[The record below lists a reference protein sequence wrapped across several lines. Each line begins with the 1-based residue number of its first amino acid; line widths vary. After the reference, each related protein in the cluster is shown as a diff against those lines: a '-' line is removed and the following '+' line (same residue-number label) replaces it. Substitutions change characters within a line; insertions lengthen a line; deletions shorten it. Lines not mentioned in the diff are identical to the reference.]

1 MEPTRV
7 GAQELGGT
15 TQMGVPEPGPTI
27 LEDPAVV
34 VGTRRGRLRRLTDAG
49 RWRSQGR
56 VAAHPAA
63 RVGASVAEFD
73 FQRWML
79 GIRLLGLVGVAGL
92 APLYR
97 NAEPIALASA
107 FVLMGVLIL
116 VQVFWMRGARSPAA
130 WQRFAVA
137 AFAVDSAVGYLVGQ
151 SLLTTPD
158 WIAFF
163 VYPILALEGA
173 VFFGMS
179 GALASAAAS
188 AFTFIGQVELRA
200 SLGFQTSSQVEV
212 TVFVLLFVYAIFV
225 GSFARVGRRVRGDL
239 ATLIEFTGV
248 LSRQE
253 SPTRIVQALDAR
265 LRELLGARVRS
276 VALRRPD
283 GGYDILRWRS
293 SETRSIEP
301 GAVSGVSRFTG
312 RDIEADFQNRRAVTF
327 KITPGRDDGIIVG
340 LGLPAWVRSITM
352 MPIHSDGGLSG
363 FLPVLWESPRVPNTD
378 ELELLHGLADQTGLA
393 FAQEQLH
400 RARELAATDNL
411 TGLVNHRSFQ
421 DLLRRQIRDAEA
433 HEKRFAVLFC
443 DLDNFQQ
450 LNDRLGH
457 AVGDLVL
464 HAVALMLKAGARSR
478 DVVARYGGDEM
489 ALILPDL
496 DRTQA
501 AEVAGRLRA
510 AVRTAEG
517 GMGIDLTIGIA
528 TYPDDATDQTELMAR
543 VHAATYAGKRRGR
556 GAIVQAI
563 EVAAE
568 P

>member
-1 MEPTRV
+1 VEPTQV
-7 GAQELGGT
+7 GAQGLGG
-15 TQMGVPEPGPTI
+15 TI
-27 LEDPAVV
+27 LEDPAAA
-34 VGTRRGRLRRLTDAG
+34 VGTRRSRLRRVLDAG

-56 VAAHPAA
+56 VATHPAA

-79 GIRLLGLVGVAGL
+79 GIRFLGLLGVAGL
-92 APLYR
+92 APLYGR
-97 NAEPIALASA
+97 AEPIALATA
-107 FVLMGVLIL
+107 FLLIGSLIL

-151 SLLTTPD
+151 SLLSTPD

-188 AFTFIGQVELRA
+188 AFVFIGQVELRS
-200 SLGFQTSSQVEV
+200 SLGFQTSPQVQV
-212 TVFVLLFVYAIFV
+212 TVFVLLFVYALFV

-301 GAVSGVSRFTG
+301 GAVSGVSRYTG
-312 RDIEADFQNRRAVTF
+312 RDIEADFRDRRAVTF
-327 KITPGRDDGIIVG
+327 KITPGRDDGLIVG

-393 FAQEQLH
+393 FTQAYLQ

-421 DLLRRQIRDAEA
+421 DLLKRQIRDAEA
-433 HEKRFAVLFC
+433 HGGRFAILFC
-443 DLDNFQQ
+443 DLDHFEQ
-450 LNDRLGH
+450 LNERLGH
-457 AVGDLVL
+457 QVGDLVL
-464 HAVALMLKAGARSR
+464 HRVAGMLKAGARNK
-478 DVVARYGGDEM
+478 DVVARYGGDEL

-501 AEVAGRLRA
+501 AEVAERLRA
-510 AVRTAEG
+510 SVRAAEG
-517 GMGIDLTIGIA
+517 GMGVDLTIGIA
-528 TYPDDATDQTELMAR
+528 AYPDDATDQTELLAR

-556 GAIVQAI
+556 GTIVQAV
-563 EVAAE
+563 EVASE

>member
-1 MEPTRV
+1 MEPTQV
-7 GAQELGGT
+7 GAQGLAG
-15 TQMGVPEPGPTI
+15 TI
-27 LEDPAVV
+27 LEDPAVTV
-34 VGTRRGRLRRLTDAG
+34 KTRRSRVRRLLDAG

-56 VAAHPAA
+56 VATHPAA

-79 GIRLLGLVGVAGL
+79 AIRVLALLGVAGV
-92 APLYR
+92 APLYDH
-97 NAEPIALASA
+97 AQPVSLASA
-107 FVLMGVLIL
+107 FLLIGALIL

-137 AFAVDSAVGYLVGQ
+137 AFAVDSAVGYLVSQ
-151 SLLTTPD
+151 SLLVTPD
-158 WIAFF
+158 WIGFF
-163 VYPILALEGA
+163 VYPLLALEGA

-179 GALASAAAS
+179 GALVSATIS
-188 AFTFIGQVELRA
+188 GFVFIGQVELRA
-200 SLGFQTSSQVEV
+200 SSGYQTSPQVQV
-212 TVFVLLFVYAIFV
+212 TVFVLLFVYALFV
-225 GSFARVGRRVRGDL
+225 GSFARVGRRVRSDL

-265 LRELLGARVRS
+265 LRELLGARIRS

-312 RDIEADFQNRRAVTF
+312 RDIEADFQDRRAVTF
-327 KITPGRDDGIIVG
+327 KITPGRDDGLIVG

-352 MPIHSDGGLSG
+352 VPIHSDGGLSG
-363 FLPVLWESPRVPNTD
+363 FLPVLWESPRVPSTD

-393 FAQEQLH
+393 FTQAQLH

-433 HEKRFAVLFC
+433 HDGRFAILFC
-443 DLDNFQQ
+443 DLDHFQQ

-464 HAVALMLKAGARSR
+464 HRVAGMLKSGARGR
-478 DVVARYGGDEM
+478 DVVARYGGDEI

-496 DRTQA
+496 DRAQA
-501 AEVAGRLRA
+501 AEVAERLRSA
-510 AVRTAEG
+510 IRSAEG
-517 GMGIDLTIGIA
+517 GMGVDLTIGIA
-528 TYPDDATDQTELMAR
+528 AYPEDALDQAELLAR

-556 GAIVQAI
+556 GTIVQAI

>member
-1 MEPTRV
+1 VEPTQV
-7 GAQELGGT
+7 GAQELVGT
-15 TQMGVPEPGPTI
+15 L
-27 LEDPAVV
+27 LEDPAVE
-34 VGTRRGRLRRLTDAG
+34 VGSRRSRLRRLLDAG

-56 VAAHPAA
+56 VATHPAA
-63 RVGASVAEFD
+63 RVGASVADFD

-79 GIRLLGLVGVAGL
+79 LIRLVGLAGVAGL
-92 APLYR
+92 APLYGH
-97 NAEPIALASA
+97 AEPIALGSA
-107 FVLMGVLIL
+107 LLLLGSLIL
-116 VQVFWMRGARSPAA
+116 VQVVWMRGARSPAA

-137 AFAVDSAVGYLVGQ
+137 AFAVDSAVGYLVGE
-151 SLLTTPD
+151 SLLGSPD
-158 WIAFF
+158 WIGFF

-179 GALASAAAS
+179 GAIASAVS
-188 AFTFIGQVELRA
+188 SGFVFIGQVELRSA
-200 SLGFQTSSQVEV
+200 LGYQTSPQVQV
-212 TVFVLLFVYAIFV
+212 MVFVMLFMYALFV

-239 ATLIEFTGV
+239 ATLIEVTGV

-253 SPTRIVQALDAR
+253 SPTRIVQTLDAR

-293 SETRSIEP
+293 SEARTIEP

-312 RDIEADFQNRRAVTF
+312 RDIEADFRDRRAVTF

-352 MPIHSDGGLSG
+352 VPIHSDGGLSG
-363 FLPVLWESPRVPNTD
+363 FLPVLWETPRVPNTD

-393 FAQEQLH
+393 FAHAQLQ

-411 TGLVNHRSFQ
+411 TGLINHRSFQ

-433 HEKRFAVLFC
+433 HDRHFAVLFC
-443 DLDNFQQ
+443 DLDDFQE
-450 LNDRLGH
+450 LNDQHGH

-464 HAVALMLKAGARSR
+464 HRVAGTLKAGARGR
-478 DVVARYGGDEM
+478 DVVARYGGDEI

-496 DRTQA
+496 DRAQA
-501 AEVAGRLRA
+501 TEVAARLRA
-510 AVRTAEG
+510 AVRLTEG
-517 GMGIDLTIGIA
+517 GLGVDLTIGIA
-528 TYPDDATDQTELMAR
+528 VYPDDAIDPAELMAR

-556 GAIVQAI
+556 GNIVQAI

>member
-1 MEPTRV
+1 MEPTQV
-7 GAQELGGT
+7 GAQGL
-15 TQMGVPEPGPTI
+15 PGTI
-27 LEDPAVV
+27 LEDPAART
-34 VGTRRGRLRRLTDAG
+34 GSRRGRLRRVLDAG

-56 VAAHPAA
+56 VNTHPAA
-63 RVGASVAEFD
+63 RIGASVAEFD

-79 GIRLLGLVGVAGL
+79 VIRLVGLVGVAGL
-92 APLYR
+92 APFYEHS
-97 NAEPIALASA
+97 EPVALASA
-107 FVLMGVLIL
+107 FLLMGALIL
-116 VQVFWMRGARSPAA
+116 VQVFWMRGARSAAA

-137 AFAVDSAVGYLVGQ
+137 AFAVDSAVGYLIGQ
-151 SLLTTPD
+151 GLLGSPD
-158 WIAFF
+158 WIGFF

-179 GALASAAAS
+179 GALASAAIS
-188 AFTFIGQVELRA
+188 GFVFIGQVELRA
-200 SLGFQTSSQVEV
+200 ALGYQTSPQVQV
-212 TVFVLLFVYAIFV
+212 TVFILLFVYALFV
-225 GSFARVGRRVRGDL
+225 GSFARVGRRVRNDL
-239 ATLIEFTGV
+239 ATLIEFTSV

-312 RDIEADFQNRRAVTF
+312 RDIEADFHERRAVTF
-327 KITPGRDDGIIVG
+327 KITPGRDDGIIAG

-352 MPIHSDGGLSG
+352 VPIHSDGGLSG
-363 FLPVLWESPRVPNTD
+363 FLPVLWESPRLPSAD

-393 FAQEQLH
+393 FAQAHLQ

-421 DLLRRQIRDAEA
+421 DLLKRQIRDAEA
-433 HEKRFAVLFC
+433 HAGHFAVLFC
-443 DLDNFQQ
+443 DLDRFEE
-450 LNDRLGH
+450 LNDRHGH

-464 HAVALMLKAGARSR
+464 HRVAGTLKGGARNK
-478 DVVARYGGDEM
+478 DVVARYGGDEI

-496 DRTQA
+496 DRAQA
-501 AEVAGRLRA
+501 AEVAERLRA

-517 GMGIDLTIGIA
+517 GMGVDLTIGIA
-528 TYPDDATDQTELMAR
+528 AYPDDAIDQAELMAR

-556 GAIVQAI
+556 GTIVQAI
-563 EVAAE
+563 EVASE

>member
-1 MEPTRV
+1 VEPTQV
-7 GAQELGGT
+7 G
-15 TQMGVPEPGPTI
+15 TQGLAGTI
-27 LEDPAVV
+27 LEDSAVEV
-34 VGTRRGRLRRLTDAG
+34 ASRRSRLRRLLDAG
-49 RWRSQGR
+49 RWRRQGR
-56 VAAHPAA
+56 VATHPAA

-79 GIRLLGLVGVAGL
+79 LIRTVGLGGVAGL
-92 APLYR
+92 GLLYGH
-97 NAEPIALASA
+97 AEPIALGSA
-107 FVLMGVLIL
+107 FLLLGSLIL
-116 VQVFWMRGARSPAA
+116 VQVVWMRGARSPAA

-137 AFAVDSAVGYLVGQ
+137 AFAVDSAVGYLVGE
-151 SLLTTPD
+151 SLLGSPD
-158 WIAFF
+158 WIGYF

-179 GALASAAAS
+179 GALASAAS
-188 AFTFIGQVELRA
+188 SGFVFIGQVELRSA
-200 SLGFQTSSQVEV
+200 LGFQTSPQVQV
-212 TVFVLLFVYAIFV
+212 TVFVLLFMYALFV

-293 SETRSIEP
+293 SETRTIEP

-312 RDIEADFQNRRAVTF
+312 RDIEADFRDRRAVTF

-340 LGLPAWVRSITM
+340 LGLPAWVRSITLV
-352 MPIHSDGGLSG
+352 PIHSDGGLSG
-363 FLPVLWESPRVPNTD
+363 FLPVLWESPRVPSTD

-393 FAQEQLH
+393 FAHAQLQ

-433 HEKRFAVLFC
+433 HDRHFAVLFC
-443 DLDNFQQ
+443 DLDHFQE
-450 LNDRLGH
+450 LNDRHGH

-464 HAVALMLKAGARSR
+464 HRVAGTLKAGARGR

-496 DRTQA
+496 DRDQA
-501 AEVAGRLRA
+501 AEVAVRLRA
-510 AVRTAEG
+510 AVRLAEG
-517 GMGIDLTIGIA
+517 GMDVDLTIGIA
-528 TYPDDATDQTELMAR
+528 AYPDDAIDQAELMAR

-556 GAIVQAI
+556 GNIVQAI
-563 EVAAE
+563 EVATE

>member
-1 MEPTRV
+1 MEPTQV
-7 GAQELGGT
+7 GAQELVGT
-15 TQMGVPEPGPTI
+15 L
-27 LEDPAVV
+27 LEDPAVE
-34 VGTRRGRLRRLTDAG
+34 VGSRRSRLRRLLDAG

-56 VAAHPAA
+56 VATHPAA
-63 RVGASVAEFD
+63 RVGASVADVD

-79 GIRLLGLVGVAGL
+79 LIRLVGLAGVAGL
-92 APLYR
+92 APLYGH
-97 NAEPIALASA
+97 AEPIALGSA
-107 FVLMGVLIL
+107 LLLLGSLIL
-116 VQVFWMRGARSPAA
+116 VQVVWMRGARSPAA

-137 AFAVDSAVGYLVGQ
+137 AFAVDSAVGYLVGE
-151 SLLTTPD
+151 SLLGSPD
-158 WIAFF
+158 WIGFF

-179 GALASAAAS
+179 GAIASAVS
-188 AFTFIGQVELRA
+188 SGFVFIGQVELRSA
-200 SLGFQTSSQVEV
+200 LGYQTSPQVQV
-212 TVFVLLFVYAIFV
+212 MVFVMLFMYALFV

-239 ATLIEFTGV
+239 ATLIEVTGV

-253 SPTRIVQALDAR
+253 SPTRIVQTLDAR

-293 SETRSIEP
+293 SEARTIEP

-312 RDIEADFQNRRAVTF
+312 RDIEADFRDRRAVTF

-352 MPIHSDGGLSG
+352 VPIHSDGGLSG
-363 FLPVLWESPRVPNTD
+363 FLPVLWETPRVPNTD

-393 FAQEQLH
+393 FAHAQLQ

-411 TGLVNHRSFQ
+411 TGLINHRSFQ

-433 HEKRFAVLFC
+433 HDRHFAVLFC
-443 DLDNFQQ
+443 DLDDFQE
-450 LNDRLGH
+450 LNDQHGH

-464 HAVALMLKAGARSR
+464 HRVAGTLKAGARGR
-478 DVVARYGGDEM
+478 DVVARYGGDEI

-496 DRTQA
+496 DRAQA
-501 AEVAGRLRA
+501 TEVAARLRA
-510 AVRTAEG
+510 AVRLTEG
-517 GMGIDLTIGIA
+517 GLGVDLTIGIA
-528 TYPDDATDQTELMAR
+528 VYPDDAIDPAELMAR

-556 GAIVQAI
+556 GNIVQAI

>member
-1 MEPTRV
+1 VEPTQV
-7 GAQELGGT
+7 GAQELVGT
-15 TQMGVPEPGPTI
+15 L
-27 LEDPAVV
+27 LEDPAVE
-34 VGTRRGRLRRLTDAG
+34 VGSRRSRLRRLLDAG

-56 VAAHPAA
+56 VATHPAA
-63 RVGASVAEFD
+63 RVGASVADVD

-79 GIRLLGLVGVAGL
+79 LIRLVGLAGVAGL
-92 APLYR
+92 APLYGH
-97 NAEPIALASA
+97 AEPIALGSA
-107 FVLMGVLIL
+107 LLLLGSLIL
-116 VQVFWMRGARSPAA
+116 VQVVWMRGARSPAA

-137 AFAVDSAVGYLVGQ
+137 AFAVDSAVGYLVGE
-151 SLLTTPD
+151 SLLGSPD
-158 WIAFF
+158 WIGFF

-179 GALASAAAS
+179 GAIASAVS
-188 AFTFIGQVELRA
+188 SGFVFIGQVELRSA
-200 SLGFQTSSQVEV
+200 LGYQTSPQVQV
-212 TVFVLLFVYAIFV
+212 MVFVMLFMYALFV

-239 ATLIEFTGV
+239 ATLIEVTGV

-253 SPTRIVQALDAR
+253 SPTRIVQTLDAR

-293 SETRSIEP
+293 SEARTIEP

-312 RDIEADFQNRRAVTF
+312 RDIEADFRDRRAVTF

-352 MPIHSDGGLSG
+352 VPIHSDGGLSG
-363 FLPVLWESPRVPNTD
+363 FLPVLWETPRVPNTD

-393 FAQEQLH
+393 FAHAQLQ

-411 TGLVNHRSFQ
+411 TGLINHRSFQ

-433 HEKRFAVLFC
+433 HDRHFAVLFC
-443 DLDNFQQ
+443 DLDDFQE
-450 LNDRLGH
+450 LNDQHGH

-464 HAVALMLKAGARSR
+464 HRVAGTLKAGARGR
-478 DVVARYGGDEM
+478 DVVARYGGDEI

-496 DRTQA
+496 DRAQA
-501 AEVAGRLRA
+501 TEVAARLRA
-510 AVRTAEG
+510 AVRLTEG
-517 GMGIDLTIGIA
+517 GLGVDLTIGIA
-528 TYPDDATDQTELMAR
+528 VYPDDAIDPAELMAR

-556 GAIVQAI
+556 GNIVQAI

>member
-1 MEPTRV
+1 MEPTQV
-7 GAQELGGT
+7 GAQGLGG
-15 TQMGVPEPGPTI
+15 TI
-27 LEDPAVV
+27 LEDPAAV
-34 VGTRRGRLRRLTDAG
+34 VGTRRSRLRRMLDAG

-56 VAAHPAA
+56 VATHPAA

-79 GIRLLGLVGVAGL
+79 GIRFLGLLGVAGL
-92 APLYR
+92 APLYGG
-97 NAEPIALASA
+97 AEPIALASA
-107 FVLMGVLIL
+107 FVLIGSLIL
-116 VQVFWMRGARSPAA
+116 VQVFWMQGARSPAA

-137 AFAVDSAVGYLVGQ
+137 AFAIDSAVGYLVGQ

-188 AFTFIGQVELRA
+188 GFVFIGQVELRA
-200 SLGFQTSSQVEV
+200 SLGFPTSPQVQV
-212 TVFVLLFVYAIFV
+212 TVFVLLFVYALFV

-248 LSRQE
+248 LNRQE

-352 MPIHSDGGLSG
+352 VPIHSDGGLSG

-393 FAQEQLH
+393 FTQAHLQ
-400 RARELAATDNL
+400 RARELAATDTL

-433 HEKRFAVLFC
+433 HSGHFAILFC
-443 DLDNFQQ
+443 DLDHFQQ
-450 LNDRLGH
+450 LNDRHGH

-464 HAVALMLKAGARSR
+464 HQVAGMLKAGARNK
-478 DVVARYGGDEM
+478 DVVARYGGDEL

-496 DRTQA
+496 DRAQA
-501 AEVAGRLRA
+501 AEVAERLRA
-510 AVRTAEG
+510 AVRAAEG
-517 GMGIDLTIGIA
+517 GMGVDLTIGIV
-528 TYPDDATDQTELMAR
+528 TYPDDATDQAELMAR

-556 GAIVQAI
+556 GTIVQAI

>member
-1 MEPTRV
+1 VEPTQL
-7 GAQELGGT
+7 GAPELAAGII
-15 TQMGVPEPGPTI
+15 VEAPAPEVR
-27 LEDPAVV
+27 AQ
-34 VGTRRGRLRRLTDAG
+34 RGRLRRVLDAG

-56 VAAHPAA
+56 VATHPAA

-79 GIRLLGLVGVAGL
+79 LLRLLGFVGIAGL
-92 APLYR
+92 GPLYGR
-97 NAEPIALASA
+97 SEPVALASA
-107 FVLMGVLIL
+107 FLLLGSLIL

-137 AFAVDSAVGYLVGQ
+137 AFAVDSAASYLVGQ
-151 SLLTTPD
+151 SLIVTPD
-158 WIAFF
+158 WIGFF
-163 VYPILALEGA
+163 IYPMLAIEGA

-188 AFTFIGQVELRA
+188 GFVFIGQVEMRA
-200 SLGFQTSSQVEV
+200 SLGYQTSPQVQV
-212 TVFVLLFVYAIFV
+212 MVFVLLFMSALFV
-225 GSFARVGRRVRGDL
+225 GAFAQVGRRVRGDL

-293 SETRSIEP
+293 SETRTIEP

-312 RDIEADFQNRRAVTF
+312 RDIEADFRDRRAVTF

-352 MPIHSDGGLSG
+352 VPIHSDGGLSG
-363 FLPVLWESPRVPNTD
+363 FLPVLWESPRVPSID

-393 FAQEQLH
+393 FAQAQLQ
-400 RARELAATDNL
+400 RARELAATDTL
-411 TGLVNHRSFQ
+411 TDLVNHRSFQ

-433 HEKRFAVLFC
+433 HAGKFAILFC
-443 DLDNFQQ
+443 DLDRFQE
-450 LNDRLGH
+450 LNDKHGH

-464 HAVALMLKAGARSR
+464 HRVAGVLKAGARGR
-478 DVVARYGGDEM
+478 DVVARYGGDEI

-496 DRTQA
+496 DRVQA
-501 AEVAGRLRA
+501 AEVAERLRA
-510 AVRTAEG
+510 AVRSAEG
-517 GMGIDLTIGIA
+517 GMGVDLTIGIA
-528 TYPDDATDQTELMAR
+528 AYPDDATEQAELLAR

-556 GAIVQAI
+556 GTIVQAI

>member
-1 MEPTRV
+1 VEPTPV
-7 GAQELGGT
+7 GAQGLGG
-15 TQMGVPEPGPTI
+15 TI
-27 LEDPAVV
+27 LEDPATP

-56 VAAHPAA
+56 VATHPAA

-79 GIRLLGLVGVAGL
+79 GIRVLGLVGVAGL
-92 APLYR
+92 APLYGH
-97 NAEPIALASA
+97 AEPIALVSA
-107 FVLMGVLIL
+107 FLLMGALVL
-116 VQVFWMRGARSPAA
+116 VQVFWMRGARSPIA

-151 SLLTTPD
+151 SLLGTPD

-163 VYPILALEGA
+163 IYPILALEGA

-188 AFTFIGQVELRA
+188 AFVFIGQVELRA
-200 SLGFQTSSQVEV
+200 SLGYQTSSQVQV
-212 TVFVLLFVYAIFV
+212 TVFVLLFVYALFV

-248 LSRQE
+248 LSQQE

-352 MPIHSDGGLSG
+352 VPIHSDGGLSG

-393 FAQEQLH
+393 FSQAHLQ
-400 RARELAATDNL
+400 RARELAATDTL

-421 DLLRRQIRDAEA
+421 DLLRRQIRDAVN
-433 HEKRFAVLFC
+433 HDGHFAVLFC
-443 DLDNFQQ
+443 DLDHFQQ

-457 AVGDLVL
+457 SVGDLVL
-464 HAVALMLKAGARSR
+464 RSVAVMLKAGARNK
-478 DVVARYGGDEM
+478 DVVARYGGDEL

-496 DRTQA
+496 DRSQA
-501 AEVAGRLRA
+501 AEVAERLRA
-510 AVRTAEG
+510 AVRSAEG
-517 GMGIDLTIGIA
+517 GMGVDLTIGIA
-528 TYPDDATDQTELMAR
+528 TYPDDARDQAELMAR

-556 GAIVQAI
+556 GVIVQAI

>member
-1 MEPTRV
+1 MEPTQV
-7 GAQELGGT
+7 GAQGMTG
-15 TQMGVPEPGPTI
+15 TI
-27 LEDPAVV
+27 LEDPAVEV
-34 VGTRRGRLRRLTDAG
+34 RARRSRLRRLLDAG

-56 VAAHPAA
+56 VATHPAT

-73 FQRWML
+73 FQRQML
-79 GIRLLGLVGVAGL
+79 LVRTISFVGVAGL
-92 APLYR
+92 APLYGH
-97 NAEPIALASA
+97 ADPIALASGFLLLGA
-107 FVLMGVLIL
+107 LIL

-130 WQRFAVA
+130 WQRFAVS

-151 SLLTTPD
+151 SLLGGPD
-158 WIAFF
+158 WMGFV

-173 VFFGMS
+173 VFFGMG

-188 AFTFIGQVELRA
+188 GFVFIGQVELRS
-200 SLGFQTSSQVEV
+200 SLGFQTSSQVQV
-212 TVFVLLFVYAIFV
+212 TVFGLLFIYALFV
-225 GSFARVGRRVRGDL
+225 GSFATSGRRVRGDL

-248 LSRQE
+248 MSRQE

-301 GAVSGVSRFTG
+301 GAVSGISRFTG
-312 RDIEADFQNRRAVTF
+312 RDIEADFRDRRAVTF

-363 FLPVLWESPRVPNTD
+363 FLPILWESPRVPSTD

-393 FAQEQLH
+393 FAQAQLQ
-400 RARELAATDNL
+400 RARELAAVDTL

-433 HEKRFAVLFC
+433 HSGRFAVMFC
-443 DLDNFQQ
+443 DLDRFHE
-450 LNDRLGH
+450 LNDRHGH

-464 HAVALMLKAGARSR
+464 RRVAGVLKAGARGR
-478 DVVARYGGDEM
+478 DVVARYGGDEI

-496 DRTQA
+496 DRVQA
-501 AEVAGRLRA
+501 GEVAERLRK
-510 AVRTAEG
+510 AVRSTEG
-517 GMGIDLTIGIA
+517 GMGVDLTIGIA
-528 TYPDDATDQTELMAR
+528 AYPDDAIDQAELMAR

-556 GAIVQAI
+556 GVIVQAI

>member
-1 MEPTRV
+1 VEPTQV
-7 GAQELGGT
+7 GAQDLGG
-15 TQMGVPEPGPTI
+15 TI
-27 LEDPAVV
+27 LEDPAVA
-34 VGTRRGRLRRLTDAG
+34 VGTRRSRLRRVLDAG

-56 VAAHPAA
+56 VATHPAA

-79 GIRLLGLVGVAGL
+79 GIRFLGLLGVAGL
-92 APLYR
+92 APLYGH
-97 NAEPIALASA
+97 AEPLALATA
-107 FVLMGVLIL
+107 FLLIGSLIL

-151 SLLTTPD
+151 SLLSTPD

-188 AFTFIGQVELRA
+188 AFVFIGQVELRS
-200 SLGFQTSSQVEV
+200 SLGFQTSPQVQV
-212 TVFVLLFVYAIFV
+212 TVFVLLFVYALFV

-301 GAVSGVSRFTG
+301 GAVSGVSRYTG
-312 RDIEADFQNRRAVTF
+312 RDIEADFRDRRAVTF
-327 KITPGRDDGIIVG
+327 KITPGRDDGLIVG

-393 FAQEQLH
+393 FTQAYLQ

-421 DLLRRQIRDAEA
+421 DLLKRQIRDAEA
-433 HEKRFAVLFC
+433 HGGRFAILFC
-443 DLDNFQQ
+443 DLDHFEQ
-450 LNDRLGH
+450 LNERLGH
-457 AVGDLVL
+457 QVGDLVL
-464 HAVALMLKAGARSR
+464 HRVAGMLKAGARNK
-478 DVVARYGGDEM
+478 DVVARYGGDEL

-496 DRTQA
+496 DRAQA
-501 AEVAGRLRA
+501 AEVAERLRA
-510 AVRTAEG
+510 SVRAAEG
-517 GMGIDLTIGIA
+517 GMGVDLTIGVA
-528 TYPDDATDQTELMAR
+528 AYPDDATDQTELLAR

-556 GAIVQAI
+556 GTIVQAV
-563 EVAAE
+563 EVASE

>member
-1 MEPTRV
+1 VDPTQV
-7 GAQELGGT
+7 GAQGLAG
-15 TQMGVPEPGPTI
+15 TI
-27 LEDPAVV
+27 LEDPAVE
-34 VGTRRGRLRRLTDAG
+34 VGSHRGRLRRLSDAG

-56 VAAHPAA
+56 VATHPAA

-79 GIRLLGLVGVAGL
+79 LIRLVSFVGVAGL
-92 APLYR
+92 APLYGQ
-97 NAEPIALASA
+97 AEPVALASA
-107 FVLMGVLIL
+107 FLLIGALIL

-137 AFAVDSAVGYLVGQ
+137 AFAVDSAVGYLVGEA
-151 SLLTTPD
+151 LLGSPD
-158 WIAFF
+158 WIGFF

-179 GALASAAAS
+179 GALASAAVS
-188 AFTFIGQVELRA
+188 GFVFIGQVELRS
-200 SLGFQTSSQVEV
+200 SLGYQTSPQVQV
-212 TVFVLLFVYAIFV
+212 TVFVLLFIYALFV

-312 RDIEADFQNRRAVTF
+312 RDIEADFRDRRAVTF
-327 KITPGRDDGIIVG
+327 KITPGRDDGLIVG

-352 MPIHSDGGLSG
+352 VPIHSDGGLSG
-363 FLPVLWESPRVPNTD
+363 FLPVLWESPRVPSTD

-393 FAQEQLH
+393 FAQAQLQ

-433 HEKRFAVLFC
+433 HDGHFAVMFC
-443 DLDNFQQ
+443 DLDNFEQ
-450 LNDRLGH
+450 LNERHGH

-464 HAVALMLKAGARSR
+464 HRVAGMLKAAARGR
-478 DVVARYGGDEM
+478 DVVARYGGDEI

-501 AEVAGRLRA
+501 GEVAERLRA
-510 AVRTAEG
+510 AVRSAEG
-517 GMGIDLTIGIA
+517 GMGVDLTIGIA
-528 TYPDDATDQTELMAR
+528 AYPDDAIDQAELMAR

-556 GAIVQAI
+556 GTVVQAI

>member
-1 MEPTRV
+1 MEPTQV
-7 GAQELGGT
+7 GAQGLGG
-15 TQMGVPEPGPTI
+15 TI
-27 LEDPAVV
+27 LEDPAAAL
-34 VGTRRGRLRRLTDAG
+34 GTRRSRLRRVLDAG

-56 VAAHPAA
+56 VATHPAA

-79 GIRLLGLVGVAGL
+79 GIRFLGLLGVAGL
-92 APLYR
+92 APLYGR
-97 NAEPIALASA
+97 AEPIALVTA
-107 FVLMGVLIL
+107 FVLIGSLIL

-151 SLLTTPD
+151 SLLSTPD

-188 AFTFIGQVELRA
+188 AFVFIGQVELRS
-200 SLGFQTSSQVEV
+200 SLGFQTSPQVQV
-212 TVFVLLFVYAIFV
+212 TVFVLLFVYALFV

-301 GAVSGVSRFTG
+301 GAVSGVSRYTG
-312 RDIEADFQNRRAVTF
+312 RDIEADFRDRRAVTF
-327 KITPGRDDGIIVG
+327 KITPGRDDGLIVG

-393 FAQEQLH
+393 FTQAYLQ

-421 DLLRRQIRDAEA
+421 DLLKRQIRDAEA
-433 HEKRFAVLFC
+433 HGGRFAILFC
-443 DLDNFQQ
+443 DLDHFEQ
-450 LNDRLGH
+450 LNERLGH
-457 AVGDLVL
+457 QVGDLVL
-464 HAVALMLKAGARSR
+464 HRVAGMLKAGARNK
-478 DVVARYGGDEM
+478 DVVARYGGDEL

-496 DRTQA
+496 DRAQA
-501 AEVAGRLRA
+501 AEVAERLRA
-510 AVRTAEG
+510 SVRAAEG
-517 GMGIDLTIGIA
+517 GMGVDLTIGIA
-528 TYPDDATDQTELMAR
+528 AYPDDATDQTELLAR

-556 GAIVQAI
+556 GTIVQAV
-563 EVAAE
+563 EVASE

>member
-1 MEPTRV
+1 VEPTQV
-7 GAQELGGT
+7 GAQGLGG
-15 TQMGVPEPGPTI
+15 TI
-27 LEDPAVV
+27 LEDPAAAL
-34 VGTRRGRLRRLTDAG
+34 GTRRSRLRRVLDAG

-56 VAAHPAA
+56 VATHPAA

-79 GIRLLGLVGVAGL
+79 GIRFLGLLGVAGL
-92 APLYR
+92 APLYGR
-97 NAEPIALASA
+97 AEPIALVTA
-107 FVLMGVLIL
+107 FVLIGSLIL

-151 SLLTTPD
+151 SLLSTPD

-188 AFTFIGQVELRA
+188 AFVFIGQVELRS
-200 SLGFQTSSQVEV
+200 SLGFQTSPQVQV
-212 TVFVLLFVYAIFV
+212 TVFVLLFVYALFV

-301 GAVSGVSRFTG
+301 GAVSGVSRYTG
-312 RDIEADFQNRRAVTF
+312 RDIEADFRDRRAVTF
-327 KITPGRDDGIIVG
+327 KITPGRDDGLIVG

-363 FLPVLWESPRVPNTD
+363 FLPVLWESPRVPSTD

-393 FAQEQLH
+393 FTQAHLQ

-421 DLLRRQIRDAEA
+421 DLLKRQIRDAEA
-433 HEKRFAVLFC
+433 HGGRFAILFC
-443 DLDNFQQ
+443 DLDHFEQ
-450 LNDRLGH
+450 LNERLGH
-457 AVGDLVL
+457 QVGDLVL
-464 HAVALMLKAGARSR
+464 HRVAGMLKAGARNK
-478 DVVARYGGDEM
+478 DVVARYGGDEL

-496 DRTQA
+496 DRAQA
-501 AEVAGRLRA
+501 AEVAERLRA
-510 AVRTAEG
+510 SVRTAEG
-517 GMGIDLTIGIA
+517 GMGVDLTIGIA
-528 TYPDDATDQTELMAR
+528 AYPDDATDQTELLAR

-556 GAIVQAI
+556 GTIVQAV
-563 EVAAE
+563 EVASE

>member
-1 MEPTRV
+1 
-7 GAQELGGT
+7 
-15 TQMGVPEPGPTI
+15 
-27 LEDPAVV
+27 
-34 VGTRRGRLRRLTDAG
+34 
-49 RWRSQGR
+49 
-56 VAAHPAA
+56 
-63 RVGASVAEFD
+63 
-73 FQRWML
+73 
-79 GIRLLGLVGVAGL
+79 
-92 APLYR
+92 
-97 NAEPIALASA
+97 
-107 FVLMGVLIL
+107 
-116 VQVFWMRGARSPAA
+116 
-130 WQRFAVA
+130 
-137 AFAVDSAVGYLVGQ
+137 
-151 SLLTTPD
+151 
-158 WIAFF
+158 
-163 VYPILALEGA
+163 
-173 VFFGMS
+173 
-179 GALASAAAS
+179 
-188 AFTFIGQVELRA
+188 
-200 SLGFQTSSQVEV
+200 
-212 TVFVLLFVYAIFV
+212 VYALFV

-248 LSRQE
+248 LSQQE

-312 RDIEADFQNRRAVTF
+312 RDIEADFRDRRAVTF

-352 MPIHSDGGLSG
+352 VPIHSDGGLSG
-363 FLPVLWESPRVPNTD
+363 FLPVLWESPRVPSTD

-393 FAQEQLH
+393 FTQAQLQ

-421 DLLRRQIRDAEA
+421 DLLRRQIRDAES
-433 HEKRFAVLFC
+433 HSGRFAVLFC
-443 DLDNFQQ
+443 DLDHFQA
-450 LNDRLGH
+450 LNDQHGH

-464 HAVALMLKAGARSR
+464 HRVAGMLKAGARNK
-478 DVVARYGGDEM
+478 DVVARYGGDEI

-496 DRTQA
+496 DRAQA
-501 AEVAGRLRA
+501 AEVAERLRA
-510 AVRTAEG
+510 AVRSAEG
-517 GMGIDLTIGIA
+517 GMGVDLTIGIA
-528 TYPDDATDQTELMAR
+528 AYPDDAIDQAELLAR

-556 GAIVQAI
+556 GTIVQAI

>member
-1 MEPTRV
+1 MEPTQV
-7 GAQELGGT
+7 GAQELVGT
-15 TQMGVPEPGPTI
+15 L
-27 LEDPAVV
+27 LEDPAVE
-34 VGTRRGRLRRLTDAG
+34 VGSRRSRLRRLLDAG

-56 VAAHPAA
+56 VATHPAA
-63 RVGASVAEFD
+63 RVGASVADFD

-79 GIRLLGLVGVAGL
+79 LIRLVGLAGVIGL
-92 APLYR
+92 APLYGR
-97 NAEPIALASA
+97 AQPIALGSA
-107 FVLMGVLIL
+107 FLLLGSLIL
-116 VQVFWMRGARSPAA
+116 VQVVWMRGARSPAA

-137 AFAVDSAVGYLVGQ
+137 AFAVDSAVGYLVGE
-151 SLLTTPD
+151 SLLGSPD
-158 WIAFF
+158 WIGFF

-179 GALASAAAS
+179 GAIASAVS
-188 AFTFIGQVELRA
+188 SGFVFIGQVELRSA
-200 SLGFQTSSQVEV
+200 LGYQTSPQVEV
-212 TVFVLLFVYAIFV
+212 MVFVLLFIYALFV
-225 GSFARVGRRVRGDL
+225 GSFAQVGRRVRGDL
-239 ATLIEFTGV
+239 ATLIEVTGV

-253 SPTRIVQALDAR
+253 SPTRIVQTLDAR

-293 SETRSIEP
+293 SETRTIEP

-312 RDIEADFQNRRAVTF
+312 RDIEADFRDRRAVTF

-352 MPIHSDGGLSG
+352 VPIHSDGGLSG

-393 FAQEQLH
+393 FAHAQLQ

-411 TGLVNHRSFQ
+411 TGLINHRSFQ

-433 HEKRFAVLFC
+433 HDRHFAVLFC
-443 DLDNFQQ
+443 DLDDFQE
-450 LNDRLGH
+450 LNDQHGH

-464 HAVALMLKAGARSR
+464 HRVAGTLKAGARGR
-478 DVVARYGGDEM
+478 DVVARYGGDEI

-496 DRTQA
+496 DRAQA
-501 AEVAGRLRA
+501 AEVAVRLRA
-510 AVRTAEG
+510 AVRLTEG
-517 GMGIDLTIGIA
+517 GMGVDITIGIA
-528 TYPDDATDQTELMAR
+528 VYPDDAIDQAELMAR
-543 VHAATYAGKRRGR
+543 VHAASYAGKRRGR
-556 GAIVQAI
+556 GNIVQAI

>member
-1 MEPTRV
+1 VEPTQV
-7 GAQELGGT
+7 GAQGLAG
-15 TQMGVPEPGPTI
+15 TI

-34 VGTRRGRLRRLTDAG
+34 VGTRRSRLRRLLDAG

-56 VAAHPAA
+56 VATHPAA

-79 GIRLLGLVGVAGL
+79 AIRLLGLLGVAGL
-92 APLYR
+92 APLYGH
-97 NAEPIALASA
+97 AEPIALVSG
-107 FVLMGVLIL
+107 FLLLGSLIM

-137 AFAVDSAVGYLVGQ
+137 AFAVDSAVAYLVGQ
-151 SLLTTPD
+151 SLLGSPD
-158 WIAFF
+158 WILFF

-179 GALASAAAS
+179 GALVSAAS
-188 AFTFIGQVELRA
+188 SGFVFIGQVELRS
-200 SLGFQTSSQVEV
+200 SLGYQTSPQVQV
-212 TVFVLLFVYAIFV
+212 TVFVLLFVYALFV

-293 SETRSIEP
+293 SEIRTIEP

-312 RDIEADFQNRRAVTF
+312 RDIEADFRDRRAVTF
-327 KITPGRDDGIIVG
+327 KITPGRDDGIIAG

-352 MPIHSDGGLSG
+352 MPIHSDGGLAG
-363 FLPVLWESPRVPNTD
+363 FLPVLWESPRVPSTD

-393 FAQEQLH
+393 FAQAQLQ
-400 RARELAATDNL
+400 RARELAATDSL

-433 HEKRFAVLFC
+433 HDGRFAVLFC
-443 DLDNFQQ
+443 DIDHFQL
-450 LNDRLGH
+450 LNDRHGH

-464 HAVALMLKAGARSR
+464 HRVAGMLKAGARTR
-478 DVVARYGGDEM
+478 DVVARYGGDEI

-501 AEVAGRLRA
+501 AEVAERLRA
-510 AVRTAEG
+510 SVRSAEG
-517 GMGIDLTIGIA
+517 GMGVDLTIGIA
-528 TYPDDATDQTELMAR
+528 AYPDDAIDQAELLAR

-556 GAIVQAI
+556 GTIVQAI

>member
-1 MEPTRV
+1 VEPTQV
-7 GAQELGGT
+7 GAQELVGT
-15 TQMGVPEPGPTI
+15 L
-27 LEDPAVV
+27 LEDPAVE
-34 VGTRRGRLRRLTDAG
+34 VGSRRSRLRRLLDAG

-56 VAAHPAA
+56 VATHPAA
-63 RVGASVAEFD
+63 RVGASVADFD

-79 GIRLLGLVGVAGL
+79 LIRLVGLAGVAAL
-92 APLYR
+92 APLYGH
-97 NAEPIALASA
+97 AQPIALGSA
-107 FVLMGVLIL
+107 FLLLGSLIL
-116 VQVFWMRGARSPAA
+116 VQVVWMRGARSPAA

-137 AFAVDSAVGYLVGQ
+137 AFAVDSAVGYLVGE
-151 SLLTTPD
+151 SLLGSPA
-158 WIAFF
+158 WIGFF

-179 GALASAAAS
+179 GAIASAVSS
-188 AFTFIGQVELRA
+188 AFVFIGQVELRSA
-200 SLGFQTSSQVEV
+200 LGYQTSPEVEV
-212 TVFVLLFVYAIFV
+212 TVFVLLFIYALFV
-225 GSFARVGRRVRGDL
+225 GSFAQVGRRVRGDL
-239 ATLIEFTGV
+239 ATLIEVTGV

-253 SPTRIVQALDAR
+253 SPTRIVQTLDAR

-293 SETRSIEP
+293 SETRTIEP

-312 RDIEADFQNRRAVTF
+312 RDIEADFRDRRAVTF

-352 MPIHSDGGLSG
+352 VPIHSDGGLSG

-393 FAQEQLH
+393 FAHAQLQ

-433 HEKRFAVLFC
+433 HDRHFAVLFC
-443 DLDNFQQ
+443 DLDDFQE
-450 LNDRLGH
+450 LNDRHGH

-464 HAVALMLKAGARSR
+464 HRLAGTLKAGARGR
-478 DVVARYGGDEM
+478 DVVARYGGDEI

-496 DRTQA
+496 DRAQA
-501 AEVAGRLRA
+501 TEVAVRLRA
-510 AVRTAEG
+510 AVRLTEG
-517 GMGIDLTIGIA
+517 GMGVDLTIGIA
-528 TYPDDATDQTELMAR
+528 AYPDDAIDPAELMAR

-556 GAIVQAI
+556 GNIVQAI

>member
-1 MEPTRV
+1 VEPTQV
-7 GAQELGGT
+7 GAQGLGG
-15 TQMGVPEPGPTI
+15 TI
-27 LEDPAVV
+27 LEDPAAAL
-34 VGTRRGRLRRLTDAG
+34 GTRRSRLRRVLDAG

-56 VAAHPAA
+56 VATHPAA

-79 GIRLLGLVGVAGL
+79 GIRFLGLLGVAGL
-92 APLYR
+92 APLYGR
-97 NAEPIALASA
+97 AEPIALVTA
-107 FVLMGVLIL
+107 FVLIGSLIL

-151 SLLTTPD
+151 SLLSTPD

-188 AFTFIGQVELRA
+188 AFVFIGQVELRS
-200 SLGFQTSSQVEV
+200 SLGFQTSPQVQV
-212 TVFVLLFVYAIFV
+212 TVFVLLFVYALFV

-301 GAVSGVSRFTG
+301 GAVSGVSRYTG
-312 RDIEADFQNRRAVTF
+312 RDIEADFRDRRAVTF
-327 KITPGRDDGIIVG
+327 KITPGRDDGLIVG

-393 FAQEQLH
+393 FTQAYLQ

-421 DLLRRQIRDAEA
+421 DLLKRQIRDAEA
-433 HEKRFAVLFC
+433 HGGRFAILFC
-443 DLDNFQQ
+443 DLDHFEQ
-450 LNDRLGH
+450 LNERLGH
-457 AVGDLVL
+457 QVGDLVL
-464 HAVALMLKAGARSR
+464 HRVAGMLKAGARNK
-478 DVVARYGGDEM
+478 DVVARYGGDEL

-496 DRTQA
+496 DRAQA
-501 AEVAGRLRA
+501 AEVAERLRA
-510 AVRTAEG
+510 SVRAAEG
-517 GMGIDLTIGIA
+517 GMGVDLTIGIA
-528 TYPDDATDQTELMAR
+528 AYPDDATDQTELLAR

-556 GAIVQAI
+556 GTIVQAV
-563 EVAAE
+563 EVASE

>member
-1 MEPTRV
+1 VEPTQV
-7 GAQELGGT
+7 GAQGLGG
-15 TQMGVPEPGPTI
+15 TI
-27 LEDPAVV
+27 LEDPAVA
-34 VGTRRGRLRRLTDAG
+34 VGTRRSRLRRVLDAG

-56 VAAHPAA
+56 VATHPAA

-79 GIRLLGLVGVAGL
+79 GIRFLGLLGVAGL
-92 APLYR
+92 APLYGH
-97 NAEPIALASA
+97 AEPIALATA
-107 FVLMGVLIL
+107 FLLIGSLIL

-151 SLLTTPD
+151 SLLSTPD

-188 AFTFIGQVELRA
+188 AFVFIGQVELRS
-200 SLGFQTSSQVEV
+200 SLGFQTSPQVQV
-212 TVFVLLFVYAIFV
+212 TVFVLLFVYALFV

-301 GAVSGVSRFTG
+301 GAVSGVSRYTG
-312 RDIEADFQNRRAVTF
+312 RDIEADFRDRRAVTF
-327 KITPGRDDGIIVG
+327 KITPGRDDGLIVG

-363 FLPVLWESPRVPNTD
+363 FLPVLWETPRVPNTD

-393 FAQEQLH
+393 FTQAYLQ

-421 DLLRRQIRDAEA
+421 DLLKRQIRDAEA
-433 HEKRFAVLFC
+433 HGGRFAILFC
-443 DLDNFQQ
+443 DLDHFEQ
-450 LNDRLGH
+450 LNERLGH
-457 AVGDLVL
+457 QVGDLVL
-464 HAVALMLKAGARSR
+464 HRVAGMLKAGARNK
-478 DVVARYGGDEM
+478 DVVARYGGDEL

-501 AEVAGRLRA
+501 AEVAERLRA
-510 AVRTAEG
+510 SVRAAEG
-517 GMGIDLTIGIA
+517 GMGVDLTIGIA
-528 TYPDDATDQTELMAR
+528 AYPDDATDQTELLAR

-556 GAIVQAI
+556 GTIVQAV
-563 EVAAE
+563 EVASE

>member
-1 MEPTRV
+1 MEPTQV
-7 GAQELGGT
+7 GAQGLGG
-15 TQMGVPEPGPTI
+15 TI
-27 LEDPAVV
+27 LEDPAAV
-34 VGTRRGRLRRLTDAG
+34 VGTRRSRLRRVLDAG

-56 VAAHPAA
+56 VATHPAA

-79 GIRLLGLVGVAGL
+79 AIRFLGLLGVAGL
-92 APLYR
+92 APLYGH
-97 NAEPIALASA
+97 AEPIALASA
-107 FVLMGVLIL
+107 FVLIGSLIL

-179 GALASAAAS
+179 GALASAAVS
-188 AFTFIGQVELRA
+188 AFVFVGQVELRS
-200 SLGFQTSSQVEV
+200 SLGFQTSPQVQV
-212 TVFVLLFVYAIFV
+212 TVFVLLFVYALFV

-312 RDIEADFQNRRAVTF
+312 RDIEADFRNRRAVTF
-327 KITPGRDDGIIVG
+327 KITPGRDDRLIAG

-363 FLPVLWESPRVPNTD
+363 FLPVLWESPRVPSTD

-393 FAQEQLH
+393 FTQAYLQ

-421 DLLRRQIRDAEA
+421 DLLKRQIRDAEA
-433 HEKRFAVLFC
+433 HGGRFAILFC
-443 DLDNFQQ
+443 DLDHFEQ
-450 LNDRLGH
+450 LNDRLGRQ
-457 AVGDLVL
+457 VGDLVL
-464 HAVALMLKAGARSR
+464 HRVAGMLKAGARNK
-478 DVVARYGGDEM
+478 DVVARYGGDEL

-496 DRTQA
+496 DRDQA
-501 AEVAGRLRA
+501 AEVAERLRG

-517 GMGIDLTIGIA
+517 GMGVDLTIGIVA
-528 TYPDDATDQTELMAR
+528 YPDDATDQTELLAR

-556 GAIVQAI
+556 GTIVQAV
-563 EVAAE
+563 EVASE